1 MKRWLFCRV
10 DERDGIEGE
19 RGDLARQS
27 TGMEMCNGYYRR
39 GYTAMRG
46 TLASR
51 SLCATKAKR
60 TKGKRKKERE
70 GIYVEAT
77 ASKPR
82 EVDEEE
88 EAVRA

>member
-1 MKRWLFCRV
+1 
-10 DERDGIEGE
+10 
-19 RGDLARQS
+19 
-27 TGMEMCNGYYRR
+27 
-39 GYTAMRG
+39 MRG

-60 TKGKRKKERE
+60 TKGKRKKEGE